1 MSISQIEMGVITFS
15 NTESETVNFSQS
27 YSITPFVT
35 LTPKGEN
42 VEVHISSITSSQM
55 VVRLSQKMN
64 TTVDYQIFETS

>member
-15 NTESETVNFSQS
+15 NSESETVNFSQS
-27 YSITPFVT
+27 YNAAPFVT
-35 LTPKGEN
+35 LTPKSEN

-64 TTVDYQIFETS
+64 ATVDYQIFETS